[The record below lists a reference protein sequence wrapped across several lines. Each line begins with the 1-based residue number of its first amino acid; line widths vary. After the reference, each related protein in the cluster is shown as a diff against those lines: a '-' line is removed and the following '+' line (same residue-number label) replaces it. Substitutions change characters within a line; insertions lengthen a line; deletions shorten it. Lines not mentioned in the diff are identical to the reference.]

1 MVSRLVLGCGTVGQR
16 VVERL
21 YERDEPVLVITSD
34 GAVVE
39 TLRDENVR
47 AQEGDPTDQS
57 VLDGLDAPDQVFVA
71 SDGASLN
78 LRILDAVEAA
88 FPNANT
94 VSYLGVG
101 PDDETRAALT
111 NRADRIVD
119 GGEATTGSIVD
130 LVGTADAERGFAL
143 RRQLSNIDG
152 TLAVVTHDNPDPD
165 AIASGVALAEIA
177 ESIGVDAEVCYYGEI
192 SHQENRAMV
201 NLLDLE
207 LRNLAPD
214 DPLGDY
220 DAFALVDHSRPGV
233 NDGLPEELHVDVV
246 IDHHP
251 PRGPIPGEVCDLR
264 PDAGSTST
272 ILVEYVDRLGLDVR
286 WQTATALL
294 YGIRIDT
301 KDFTREATPMDFQAA
316 ARLLPHVDTSILSRI
331 ERPTIDGETFDTV
344 GRAIKNRIRDDSIV
358 VASVGRISNRDA
370 LSQAAEQLLA
380 MDGVDTT
387 LVFGLI
393 DEMVF
398 VSGRSRASDV
408 DLGETLRDAY
418 EQIGSAGG
426 HANMAG
432 AQLEIGVLADTDD
445 DEAVESIVDIVEE
458 VLTDRFFEAI
468 RTTPGTP
475 SALYSGTSE
484 WLFHPTE
491 HGEDE
496 PA

>member
-1 MVSRLVLGCGTVGQR
+1 MTSRLVLGCGSVGQR

-21 YERDEPVLVITSD
+21 HERGERVLVITNEA
-34 GAVVE
+34 AVVE
-39 TLRDENVR
+39 TLREENVR
-47 AQEGDPTDQS
+47 AREGDPTDPM
-57 VLDGLDAPDQVFVA
+57 VLEGLDAPTQVFVA
-71 SDGASLN
+71 SDVPSQN
-78 LRILDAVEAA
+78 LRILEAVEQSLTTSS
-88 FPNANT
+88 T
-94 VSYLGVG
+94 VAYLGTG
-101 PDDETRAALT
+101 PDDGSRRELEK
-111 NRADRIVD
+111 RADRVVD
-119 GGEATTGSIVD
+119 GDQATIDSLVD
-130 LVGTADAERGFAL
+130 VVAAPEAERAFAL
-143 RRQLSNIDG
+143 RRQLSSIDG

-165 AIASGVALAEIA
+165 AIASAVALVELA
-177 ESIGVDAEVCYYGEI
+177 ESVGVDAEVCYYGDI

-201 NLLDLE
+201 NLLDFE

-214 DPLGDY
+214 DPLGAY

-251 PRGPIPGEVCDLR
+251 PRGPIAGEFCDLR

-272 ILVEYVDRLGLDVR
+272 ILVEYVDRFGLDVR

-301 KDFTREATPMDFQAA
+301 KDFTREATPVDFQAA
-316 ARLLPHVDTSILSRI
+316 AWLLPYVDTSVLSQI

-344 GRAIKNRIRDDSIV
+344 SRAIKNRIRDESIV

-380 MDGVDTT
+380 MEGVDTT

-432 AQLEIGVLADTDD
+432 AQLEIGVLAETEDD
-445 DEAVESIVDIVEE
+445 ATVDSIVDIVEE

-468 RTTPGTP
+468 RSTPGTP
-475 SALYSGTSE
+475 AALYSGTSE

-491 HGEDE
+491 RGEDE